1 MSTIWVTTRR
11 GSIALA
17 ATFLALNLTGSSA
30 AALAG
35 RNGAASPVAGIS
47 TPVSD
52 SMSQYALVEPSETVR
67 SCANA
72 LQYASSTGTCDSVVV
87 LDE

>member
-35 RNGAASPVAGIS
+35 RNGAAGPVAGSS

-52 SMSQYALVEPSETVR
+52 STSRYALVEPSETARKCTNGLV
-67 SCANA
+67 
-72 LQYASSTGTCDSVVV
+72 YASSQRTCDSVVLV
-87 LDE
+87 TE